1 MAGQQQQSRGRRE
14 SPSPENGNGNGD
26 GGHTSSPPEQV
37 VRLGNVKAAVWLN
50 STGQGQQRRVY
61 RSVSVSR
68 RYQQNGQ
75 WQEQK
80 LTLYPN
86 DLPVLGE
93 VIQEVIRRLFA
104 MQGNDGEDLPI

>member
-1 MAGQQQQSRGRRE
+1 MAGQRQQTGGRRE
-14 SPSPENGNGNGD
+14 SSPSENGNGD
-26 GGHTSSPPEQV
+26 GGQSGSPPEQV
-37 VRLGNVKAAVWLN
+37 VRLGNLKAAVWLN
-50 STGQGQQRRVY
+50 SSGQGQQRRVY

-93 VIQEVIRRLFA
+93 VLDEVMRRLFA
-104 MQGNDGEDLPI
+104 MQGNDGEELPI